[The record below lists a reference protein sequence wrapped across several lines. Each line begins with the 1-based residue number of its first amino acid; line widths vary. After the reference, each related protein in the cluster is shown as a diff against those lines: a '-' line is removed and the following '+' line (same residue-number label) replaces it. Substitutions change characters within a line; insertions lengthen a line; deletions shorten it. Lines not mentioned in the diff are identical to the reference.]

1 MLHPCVVV
9 TSGTGIRKVVSP
21 ARELAMDGQDI
32 FVASV
37 DENDVCVGAAR
48 APVDRVTTCNLT
60 QGTRTRT
67 RTTAAPAWVK
77 KDTGGKAATAVRLPS
92 CVMSLRD
99 WTTSQLAHAFVLGAI
114 IDGAVDA
121 ERQR

>member
-1 MLHPCVVV
+1 VLHPCVVV

-48 APVDRVTTCNLT
+48 APVDRVTTCNL
-60 QGTRTRT
+60 
-67 RTTAAPAWVK
+67 W
-77 KDTGGKAATAVRLPS
+77 
-92 CVMSLRD
+92 LRHED
-99 WTTSQLAHAFVLGAI
+99 E
-114 IDGAVDA
+114 DDP
-121 ERQR
+121 